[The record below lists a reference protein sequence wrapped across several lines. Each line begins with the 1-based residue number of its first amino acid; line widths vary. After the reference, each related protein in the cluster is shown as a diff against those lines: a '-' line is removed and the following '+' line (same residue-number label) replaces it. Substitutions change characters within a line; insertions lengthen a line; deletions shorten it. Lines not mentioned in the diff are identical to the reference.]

1 MKKLKEDAVP
11 VNATGPGVSG
21 TDGDTS
27 FSPRLFGKFGL
38 MVRKALE
45 KRKKKRNGRKK

>member
-11 VNATGPGVSG
+11 VNATGSGVVG

-27 FSPRLFGKFGL
+27 FSPRLFAMLK
-38 MVRKALE
+38 RKAIE
-45 KRKKKRNGRKK
+45 RKKKSKDGRKK

>member
-11 VNATGPGVSG
+11 VNATGSSVSG

-27 FSPRLFGKFGL
+27 FSPRLFGVL
-38 MVRKALE
+38 
-45 KRKKKRNGRKK
+45 KRAILNTKKKKRNGRKK